1 MDRGAHGPQN
11 EQVAARLRI
20 VEEHVRLEN
29 EHNLAGIMATFADEA
44 KYDDVPWAEQRLGRD
59 AVEQYY
65 RDLLAALPDLHIDVR
80 DRLVTEDAV
89 VLEVLISGT
98 QVETWRGLPATRR
111 PVRFPCA
118 SSIGSRRTASLPMR
132 RSTTIGQGC
141 CIKSDSTTSLSG
153 CSGRSSL
160 P

>member
-65 RDLLAALPDLHIDVR
+65 RDLLAAFPDLHIDVR
-80 DRLVTEDAV
+80 DRPRDRRR
-89 VLEVLISGT
+89 SGVGGVD
-98 QVETWRGLPATRR
+98 QRHASGDLAGLAGHWTAGTVS
-111 PVRFPCA
+111 PVRH
-118 SSIGSRRTASLPMR
+118 
-132 RSTTIGQGC
+132 
-141 CIKSDSTTSLSG
+141 LSVRG
-153 CSGRSSL
+153 ERQACR
-160 P
+160 